1 MSTEKSPITP
11 FNLTKTLLNANIHP
25 LDKEV
30 LRVRG
35 VYCVTRSKVYNG
47 CYYDR
52 LRDEL
57 TGHLLTLKV
66 PEPYRKMLRDGGT
79 YDLEGTIDRTF
90 ISDNELGI
98 YLAFRLTRIVGEEAP
113 LVDEKRWESAEIL
126 RARYAKARHNI
137 DAVLAAC
144 FKNNQ
149 RPRVAMIYG
158 GTGVT
163 IKDVEEGMAEQWQ
176 NYEIT
181 KAPINLSSKEEII
194 GTLRRLDDSG
204 AYDLITIFRGG
215 GAGLEIFGDNDIARA
230 VVQMKTAIV
239 TGIGHAEDKPFIED
253 VADQACITPTALGH
267 YLRETAR
274 TTIKDISWLNGY
286 YEERKQLKQTI
297 QTLTEKAESLQ
308 TENTRLYKE
317 KADQPATI
325 DPAPV
330 PLRQY
335 TFRQKAAV
343 LFVGILI
350 GLAVG
355 LGLGY
360 FLNPFG
366 QRAPVTPATQ
376 SLPPAADQQAAP
388 TAPPAVNGN
397 IKNNS
402 NKRRRP

>member
-1 MSTEKSPITP
+1 MSTQKSPITP

-66 PEPYRKMLRDGGT
+66 PEPYRKMLRDGSI

-126 RARYAKARHNI
+126 RARYAKPRHNI
-137 DAVLAAC
+137 DALLATC
-144 FKNNQ
+144 FKNSQ

-158 GTGVT
+158 GTGIT

-194 GTLRRLDDSG
+194 GTLQRLDESG

-215 GAGLEIFGDNDIARA
+215 GAGLEIFGENDIARA
-230 VVQMKTAIV
+230 VVQMKTPIV

-286 YEERKQLKQTI
+286 YEERRQLKQTI
-297 QTLTEKAESLQ
+297 QTLSEKAESLQ

-325 DPAPV
+325 EPV
-330 PLRQY
+330 AVPPRQY
-335 TFRQKAAV
+335 SFRQKAAV
-343 LFVGILI
+343 LLVGVLI
-350 GLAVG
+350 GVAVG

-360 FLNPFG
+360 FFNPFSHS
-366 QRAPVTPATQ
+366 APVPSAGQSVVPAADPQTPPAT
-376 SLPPAADQQAAP
+376 PPAANANLKS
-388 TAPPAVNGN
+388 NG
-397 IKNNS
+397 

>member
-1 MSTEKSPITP
+1 MSTEKSPLTP
-11 FNLTKTLLNANIHP
+11 FNLTKTLLNANIHQ

-30 LRVRG
+30 ICLRG
-35 VYCVTRSKVYNG
+35 VYCVTKSKVYGDG

-57 TGHLLTLKV
+57 TGHLMTLKV
-66 PEPYRKMLRDGGT
+66 PEPYRKMLRNGT
-79 YDLEGTIDRTF
+79 IYELEGTIDRKF
-90 ISDNELGI
+90 IDDNELNI

-137 DAVLAAC
+137 DAVLATC

-176 NYEIT
+176 NYEVT

-194 GTLRRLDDSG
+194 GTLRRLDESG
-204 AYDLITIFRGG
+204 AYDLITVFRGG

-230 VVQMKTAIV
+230 VVQMKTPVV

-286 YEERKQLKQTI
+286 YEERRQLNKTI
-297 QTLTEKAESLQ
+297 QTLTEKAASLQ

-325 DPAPV
+325 EPAFIP
-330 PLRQY
+330 PQY
-335 TFRQKAAV
+335 SFRQKAAM
-343 LFVGILI
+343 LLVGILI
-350 GLAVG
+350 GVAVG

-366 QRAPVTPATQ
+366 HRAPVTPAAQ
-376 SLPPAADQQAAP
+376 SLPPAADQQAVP
-388 TAPPAVNGN
+388 TAPPATNGN